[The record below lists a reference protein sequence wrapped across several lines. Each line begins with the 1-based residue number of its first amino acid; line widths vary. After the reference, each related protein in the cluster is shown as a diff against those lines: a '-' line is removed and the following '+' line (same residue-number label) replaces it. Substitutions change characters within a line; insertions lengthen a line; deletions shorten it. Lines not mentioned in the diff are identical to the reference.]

1 MRDILYYFQ
10 DSLRFLSFLIFVA
23 LGLVLV
29 RTREPLRRRK
39 RLNRFLV
46 YFLLVSFVVGFSQ
59 RDDWPF
65 SPYPLMRGLW
75 SGSFLY
81 HKITLIGVDATGH
94 EWELDSRTWSPIFPL
109 VLQEWF
115 NDTYPLLSDEG
126 RSTALRF
133 LLARA
138 EATRQRQIT
147 GAWIGNETLL
157 GPLTAPDWW
166 LYRRLTMVSPTP
178 FMTIRIYRDSWRPD
192 EKVADPARFKRKL
205 VAEYA
210 RVR

>member
-23 LGLVLV
+23 LGFVLL
-29 RTREPLRRRK
+29 RPSEPITRRK
-39 RLNRFLV
+39 RLNRFLI
-46 YFLLVSFVVGFSQ
+46 YFLLVSGIVGVSQ

-65 SPYPLMRGLW
+65 SPYPLMRGVW

-81 HKITLIGVDATGH
+81 HKITPIAVDAGGQ
-94 EWELDSRTWSPIFPL
+94 EWEVDSRTWSPIFPL

-115 NDTYPLLSDEG
+115 NDTYPLLSQDG

-138 EATRQRQIT
+138 EATRRRQIT
-147 GAWIGNETLL
+147 GARIGNDTLL

-166 LYRRLTMVSPTP
+166 LYRRVSVFSPNRYVA
-178 FMTIRIYRDSWRPD
+178 IRIYRDSWRPA
-192 EKVADPARFKRKL
+192 EKIADPTRFVRKL
-205 VAEYA
+205 VGDYA
-210 RVR
+210 GAR